1 MDINQQLKKY
11 RPLVGAIAFRL
22 GRKLPANVHFDDLIQ
37 SGMIGLAEAITR
49 FDAGQGVKF
58 ETFATQRVQGA
69 MLDELRETD
78 PMSRSLRRKQREFL
92 AAYSKLEQRFGRR
105 PLESEVAKELGL
117 HLHEYQRGLAIIEQS
132 STASLEDLSE
142 EGDPFID
149 CHDLG
154 QIADPLEQLE
164 ASEMREALI
173 EALFLLPEKLQ
184 LVYSLRYEEGLNL
197 LEIGKVLGVSEPRA
211 FQLHNVV
218 VKHLK
223 AHLTGHKKSSDAATH

>member
-1 MDINQQLKKY
+1 MDINQQLIKY

-22 GRKLPANVHFDDLIQ
+22 GSKLPANVHFDDLIQ

-58 ETFATQRVQGA
+58 EAFATQRVQGA

-78 PMSRSLRRKQREFL
+78 PMSRSLRRKQREFF
-92 AAYSKLEQRFGRR
+92 AAYSKLEQRFGRK
-105 PLESEVAKELGL
+105 PLESEIAKELRL
-117 HLHEYQRGLAIIEQS
+117 PLHEYQRSLAIIEQS
-132 STASLEDLSE
+132 STASLEDMSE

-211 FQLHNVV
+211 FQLHSVI
-218 VKHLK
+218 VKRLK
-223 AHLTGHKKSSDAATH
+223 AHLTGVK